1 MHDPTRPGPPSR
13 HAENALRVLAE
24 HRKRALDPVDR
35 FSEVIFGLV
44 MVLTFTCAFSVAE
57 GGGQTARAMARA
69 ALACNVAWGL
79 VDGVMYLVGAMAGR
93 AKLAAVIRGA
103 REASEAEARAM
114 VRAALPAGVAALA
127 GEAEVERMVTRMR
140 TLPRPPLQSVL
151 AWEDVRGAAWSAVLV
166 VVATLPPTVPF
177 LLVGEP
183 ARALRI
189 SNAVALL
196 CLFLAGFWLG
206 RATGIR
212 PWLMGLSMAGVGTAL
227 VAVTIA
233 LGG

>member
-1 MHDPTRPGPPSR
+1 MHDPTRSGPRSR
-13 HAENALRVLAE
+13 HAENALRVLSE

-57 GGGQTARAMARA
+57 GGGQTVRAMARA

-93 AKLAAVIRGA
+93 AKLAAVIRGV
-103 REASEAEARAM
+103 REASEAEARSR
-114 VRAALPAGVAALA
+114 VRAALPEGVAALA
-127 GEAEVERMVTRMR
+127 GEAEVERMVTRVR
-140 TLPRPPLQSVL
+140 TLPRTPLQSVL
-151 AWEDVRGAAWSAVLV
+151 AWADVRGAAWSALLV
-166 VVATLPPTVPF
+166 VAATLPPTVPF

-212 PWLMGLSMAGVGTAL
+212 PWTMGLSMAGVGTAL

>member
-1 MHDPTRPGPPSR
+1 MHEPTRAGLPSR
-13 HAENALRVLAE
+13 HTERALRVLAE
-24 HRKRALDPVDR
+24 HRKRALDPIDR

-57 GGGQTARAMARA
+57 GGGQTVRAMTRA

-93 AKLAAVIRGA
+93 AKLAAVIRGV
-103 REASEAEARAM
+103 REASEAEARSM
-114 VRAALPAGVAALA
+114 VRAALPPGVAALA
-127 GEAEVERMVTRMR
+127 GDAEVERMVTQVR
-140 TLPRPPLQSVL
+140 TLPRPPLQSIL
-151 AWEDVRGAAWSAVLV
+151 AWEDVRGAAWSALLV
-166 VVATLPPTVPF
+166 VAATLPPTAPF
-177 LLVGEP
+177 VLVGEP

-212 PWLMGLSMAGVGTAL
+212 PWLLGLSMAGVGTAL
-227 VAVTIA
+227 VVVTIA